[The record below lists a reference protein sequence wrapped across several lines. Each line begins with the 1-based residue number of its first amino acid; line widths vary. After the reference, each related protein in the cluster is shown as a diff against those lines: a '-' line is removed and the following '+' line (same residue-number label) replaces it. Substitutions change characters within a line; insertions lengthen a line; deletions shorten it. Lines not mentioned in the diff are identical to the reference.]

1 MAQTD
6 TNMIPIHE
14 ASQATAILFGK
25 PMTAGELSND
35 DVAAVHAG
43 FELEALIQS
52 LNKYPET
59 LEKAHNAIV
68 ITHARKVSQ
77 WGSSHLH
84 ASLGAAQHHPMH
96 TRAWNHMHQR
106 AATSNRGQ
114 PCYSHAMQACAR
126 RQYSRS
132 TLRLPRS
139 LGKKN
144 LTC

>member
-6 TNMIPIHE
+6 TDMIPIHE

-68 ITHARKVSQ
+68 IAHARKVSQ
-77 WGSSHLH
+77 WGSNHLH
-84 ASLGAAQHHPMH
+84 ASLGAAQRHPVH
-96 TRAWNHMHQR
+96 TRAWITCTKQQQR
-106 AATSNRGQ
+106 PTEA
-114 PCYSHAMQACAR
+114 SHATAMPCKHVPVG
-126 RQYSRS
+126 S
-132 TLRLPRS
+132 TLAALSGS
-139 LGKKN
+139 LGP
-144 LTC
+144 